1 MAKLTGS
8 VALPPEDYTNYLARL
23 KAGERSEHRKAADA
37 LFAKAAALPPGVIE
51 GAILKFPVADGY
63 AMYLVTKDTG
73 RTVEVKHIP
82 YGDAWQ
88 VHPALLRGLRRADIV
103 RQVEAERKLAIL
115 FAKPEKP
122 SPEKQKLL
130 DWAAEQREKAK
141 ARS

>member
-8 VALPPEDYTNYLARL
+8 VAFPPRDYDNYLANR
-23 KAGERSEHRKAADA
+23 KAGIVDPHD
-37 LFAKAAALPPGVIE
+37 LVFAGLEARAAALPPGVIE

-63 AMYLVTKDTG
+63 AMYLVSKDTG

-88 VHPALLRGLRRADIV
+88 VHPALIRGLTRKDIV
-103 RQVEAERKLAIL
+103 RQVEGERKLAAL

-122 SPEKQKLL
+122 SPEKQAALA
-130 DWAAEQREKAK
+130 WIAEQREKAS
-141 ARS
+141 R